1 MKNHDKR
8 QQEKLWMK
16 LFQSSV
22 QRGEQHRNLHCRAL
36 FQDTPAK
43 TKQPWALV
51 IFSLKGD
58 CAGQSSERSSGPER
72 SSVLEHIESCHSTK
86 NRARK
91 STVFLGPLTCHGS
104 NELSQK
110 HYV

>member
-16 LFQSSV
+16 LFRSSV

-36 FQDTPAK
+36 FQDMSAK

-51 IFSLKGD
+51 IFIQL
-58 CAGQSSERSSGPER
+58 ERRLCRPEFR
-72 SSVLEHIESCHSTK
+72 EIFRPRTFVSP
-86 NRARK
+86 RAHR
-91 STVFLGPLTCHGS
+91 V
-104 NELSQK
+104 LSQYK
-110 HYV
+110 KESQKINCGFRAFDLPWV